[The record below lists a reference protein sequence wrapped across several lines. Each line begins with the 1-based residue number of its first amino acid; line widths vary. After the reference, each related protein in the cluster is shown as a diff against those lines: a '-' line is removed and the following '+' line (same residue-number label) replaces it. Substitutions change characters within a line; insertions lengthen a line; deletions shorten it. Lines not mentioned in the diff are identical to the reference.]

1 MIKKKEKN
9 LLELMHLKKLDALLK
24 LRIIVGSIF
33 ALSTLAIILVFI
45 VDFIFSA
52 VFMLLSYFMVFVLM
66 IRLFAVKKL

>member
-9 LLELMHLKKLDALLK
+9 LLELMRLKKLDALLK